1 MKTYSTVVLLLLV
14 VLTVYASQMG
24 KVAMANDSQIA
35 GPCDARTASAE
46 ADNMLRSEL
55 LSYGI
60 SNSTSERLLD
70 GLKHKEAMARV
81 ACLRALSRSGD
92 LKNVPAI
99 SELLNDSTR
108 TVRVEALRSLHAIV
122 SRQNRLCAERIWKE
136 SQSTPDRFDAALLLN
151 DLGDPSH
158 YEEVLAVLQDPAS
171 SLFVQAVRSVPR
183 FAKHQIPGKAGEPLD
198 WVKTLTDLLHRK
210 DVDASKT
217 LEIAA
222 ALQQIGTA
230 SAMSGIRDASQRQ
243 TDPHIKKAIEDML
256 RK

>member
-1 MKTYSTVVLLLLV
+1 MKPCSTVTLMLLV
-14 VLTVYASQMG
+14 VLTVYASQVR

-35 GPCDARTASAE
+35 GPRDAPTADAE
-46 ADNMLRSEL
+46 ADNMLRGEL

-60 SNSTSERLLD
+60 NNPTSEGLLE

-99 SELLNDSTR
+99 AELLNDATR
-108 TVRVEALRSLHAIV
+108 IVRVEAVRSLHAIV

-136 SQSTPDRFDAALLLN
+136 SQNTPDRLDAALLLN

-171 SLFVQAVRSVPR
+171 SLFVQAVRNVPR
-183 FAKHQIPGKAGEPLD
+183 FAKHQILGKAREPVD

-210 DVDASKT
+210 DIDASQT
-217 LEIAA
+217 VEIAA

-230 SAMSGIRDASQRQ
+230 SAMSGIREASQRQ
-243 TDPHIKKAIEDML
+243 TEPQVKKAIEHML
-256 RK
+256 QQ